1 MEAFKQSMGNSMKKY
16 LTMFSILIFA
26 MSMTGCEKEAK
37 ESTANY
43 DMPEGLKDCKVF
55 SLKNDSGS
63 WITVVRCPL
72 SSTSTT
78 YSSGKS
84 TATATVVE
92 QDGTQQ
98 TNNTIKN
105 KTADTV
111 EIDGKT
117 YRKSS
122 TMKDIQINGESY
134 KEIE

>member
-1 MEAFKQSMGNSMKKY
+1 MKK
-16 LTMFSILIFA
+16 TFTLISVLIIA
-26 MSMTGCEKEAK
+26 MSLSACSKETK

-43 DMPEGLKDCKVF
+43 DMPEGLKDCKVYF
-55 SLKNDSGS
+55 MRSEGGGS
-63 WITVVRCPL
+63 ITVVRCPL

-92 QDGTQQ
+92 QANLPPSTTSSVIQG
-98 TNNTIKN
+98 

-122 TMKDIQINGESY
+122 SMKDIQINGESY
-134 KEIE
+134 KEVDQ